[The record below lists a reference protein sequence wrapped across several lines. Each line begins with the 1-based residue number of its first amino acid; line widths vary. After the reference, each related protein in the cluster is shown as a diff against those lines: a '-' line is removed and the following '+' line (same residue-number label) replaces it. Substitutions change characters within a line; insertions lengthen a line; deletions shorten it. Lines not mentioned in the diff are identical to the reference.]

1 MTKEISACKRGGGG
15 TYTKESGFMRVLL
28 KKHNITT
35 YDKDWSWAVLS
46 EVEKDLGIGLTG

>member
-1 MTKEISACKRGGGG
+1 
-15 TYTKESGFMRVLL
+15 MRVLL